1 MAYKIFFVTIIS
13 IFVMNLSLSL
23 ANEFKREEIMVINL
37 NHGENSSGSL
47 IVNSLKET
55 RKMTKGLD
63 KALRQIEQVNKNYAK
78 SKGHPDNNYLETNNL
93 KEALETAKL
102 LEKQLQESL
111 TELKASIQQALISN

>member
-13 IFVMNLSLSL
+13 VFVMNLSLSL